1 MVELAGLCFYVA
13 VLYTILVCYRFDFLK
28 LPATLRTFARR
39 NNLGIDSAFITV
51 VPIFFVRYGI
61 FSLEMGLK
69 RG

>member
-1 MVELAGLCFYVA
+1 MFLRSGALHHSG
-13 VLYTILVCYRFDFLK
+13 VLPIRLLETSRHAPNIR
-28 LPATLRTFARR
+28 RR